1 MVNILKD
8 PTMTTPLIPLKTS
21 LSSIKYTPADLIT
34 DRATEQWLLGL
45 PYGLELIRG
54 LMNFYR
60 DGATSYTHVFAD
72 SADAIQAST
81 TFTAY
86 GYTCTGP
93 SLGGDKTVIISW
105 A

>member
-1 MVNILKD
+1 
-8 PTMTTPLIPLKTS
+8 MTTPLIPLKTS

-45 PYGLELIRG
+45 PDGLELIRG
-54 LMNFYR
+54 IMSYYR

-72 SADAIQAST
+72 SADAIQANSYFT
-81 TFTAY
+81 TY

-93 SLGGDKTVIISW
+93 GPGAATTVIISW